1 MPQMRRNAALLDSTG
16 PAEPPWPPITSDPN
30 VLHAEMMKRIEA
42 LERAIADLHQQQGRG
57 IGDNNPPEPIELEP
71 LLSEEEFDEIGED
84 VAVLKTQPPATAASA
99 EATAAVKRL
108 TKFGDRLRPLAR
120 STGGYCRQTARPF
133 RQ

>member
-1 MPQMRRNAALLDSTG
+1 MRRNAALLDSTG

-42 LERAIADLHQQQGRG
+42 LERSLTCINSRDVASGKT
-57 IGDNNPPEPIELEP
+57 NPPEPIELEP

-84 VAVLKTQPPATAASA
+84 VAVLKTQPPAIAASA

-108 TKFGDRLRPLAR
+108 TKFGDRLRPR
-120 STGGYCRQTARPF
+120 T
-133 RQ
+133 